1 MGTVTHLTERLRTVP
16 TRIGA
21 EDEVLGVAHHLARS
35 GVSWED
41 VVQSGIFAI
50 SIPVDFGGL
59 DVSNAVMAEAVSI
72 IAAASPEL
80 AATLSSHFS
89 TLEAL
94 RHAGS
99 EEQRRAIFSR
109 VARGESFSGLLCA
122 EEPQSEW
129 ALRLSTE
136 GIGYRMDGE
145 IVSKDVPDADWLTI
159 LLGDERGQPK
169 FVLVSRAA
177 PDAGFAVSGT
187 DIRRLSFQRCHVATD
202 AVMNASADARRM
214 SATVADLL
222 KGALALGRSRQD
234 FLALLE
240 QGRHPG
246 QLAQQDSLRAVKAE
260 IARVYVHME
269 TLAALVQRC
278 GTEIDIA
285 QVTPGARTL
294 HRAGQVARTLAITA
308 SQVLTQESGIGHDE
322 DALVRLGSGLIEHP
336 PYPVQVKGQDG
347 SP

>member
-1 MGTVTHLTERLRTVP
+1 MQSWRKPLRLSRQRRP
-16 TRIGA
+16 
-21 EDEVLGVAHHLARS
+21 S
-35 GVSWED
+35 
-41 VVQSGIFAI
+41 
-50 SIPVDFGGL
+50 
-59 DVSNAVMAEAVSI
+59 
-72 IAAASPEL
+72 
-80 AATLSSHFS
+80 FS

-136 GIGYRMDGE
+136 GIGYRLDGE

-169 FVLVSRAA
+169 FVLFSRPA
-177 PDAGFAVSGT
+177 PDSGFAVSGT
-187 DIRRLSFQRCHVATD
+187 DDRRLSFQRFHVATD

-240 QGRHPG
+240 RGRHPG
-246 QLAQQDSLRAVKAE
+246 IGPEDNLRAVKAK
-260 IARVYVHME
+260 IGRLYVHLE
-269 TLAALVQRC
+269 ILSALVQRC

-285 QVTPGARTL
+285 QVTPGVHTL
-294 HRAGQVARTLAITA
+294 NRAGQVARSLAITA
-308 SQVLTQESGIGHDE
+308 MGDGGIRHDE

-336 PYPVQVKGQDG
+336 PYPVHIKGQDG
-347 SP
+347 DG

>member
-21 EDEVLGVAHHLARS
+21 EDEVLGVAQHLAS
-35 GVSWED
+35 AEVSWED
-41 VVQSGIFAI
+41 VVQSGVFAI

-80 AATLSSHFS
+80 GATLASHFS

-122 EEPQSEW
+122 DEPQSEW
-129 ALRLSTE
+129 ALRLSAE
-136 GIGYRMDGE
+136 GIGYRLDGE
-145 IVSKDVPDADWLTI
+145 IVSNHAPEADWLTI

-169 FVLVSRAA
+169 FVLVSRSA
-177 PDAGFAVSGT
+177 PDGGFDVSGT
-187 DIRRLSFQRCHVATD
+187 DIRRLSFQRFHVATD

-222 KGALALGRSRQD
+222 KGALALGRLRQN

-240 QGRHPG
+240 QGRRPG
-246 QLAQQDSLRAVKAE
+246 TVAQQDSLRAVKSE
-260 IARVYVHME
+260 IGRVYVHME
-269 TLAALVQRC
+269 TLSALVQRC

-285 QVTPGARTL
+285 QVTPGVHTL
-294 HRAGQVARTLAITA
+294 NRAGQVARSLAIA
-308 SQVLTQESGIGHDE
+308 ATQGLKHDGGSRHDE
-322 DALVRLGSGLIEHP
+322 DALVKLGSSLIEHP
-336 PYPVQVKGQDG
+336 PYPVQVKGSDG

>member
-21 EDEVLGVAHHLARS
+21 EDEVLGVAHHLA
-35 GVSWED
+35 GANVSWED

-80 AATLSSHFS
+80 AAALASHYS
-89 TLEAL
+89 TLEAI
-94 RHAGS
+94 RNAGS

-109 VARGESFSGLLCA
+109 VARGESFSGLLCGDQP
-122 EEPQSEW
+122 ESEW
-129 ALRLSTE
+129 ALRLSAE
-136 GIGYRMDGE
+136 GIGYRLDGE
-145 IVSKDVPDADWLTI
+145 IVSKDAVDADWLTL

-169 FVLVSRAA
+169 FVLVSRSA
-177 PDAGFAVSGT
+177 PDGGFAVSGK
-187 DIRRLSFQRCHVATD
+187 DARRLSFQRFHVATD
-202 AVMNASADARRM
+202 AVMTASTDARRM
-214 SATVADLL
+214 SATIADLL
-222 KGALALGRSRQD
+222 KGALALGRSRQN

-240 QGRHPG
+240 QARHSGPV
-246 QLAQQDSLRAVKAE
+246 AQQDSLRAVKAE
-260 IARVYVHME
+260 IGRVFVHME
-269 TLAALVQRC
+269 TLSALVQRC

-294 HRAGQVARTLAITA
+294 SRAGQVARTLAITA
-308 SQVLTQESGIGHDE
+308 SQAVTHESGTGNDE
-322 DALVRLGSGLIEHP
+322 DALVRLGSSLIEHP
-336 PYPVQVKGQDG
+336 PYPVPAKAQEGDG
-347 SP
+347 